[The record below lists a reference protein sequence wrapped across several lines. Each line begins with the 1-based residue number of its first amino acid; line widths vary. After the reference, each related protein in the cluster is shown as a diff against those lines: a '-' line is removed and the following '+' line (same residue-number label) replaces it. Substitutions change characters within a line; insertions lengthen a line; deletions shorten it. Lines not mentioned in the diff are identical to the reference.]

1 MQESGAVEIFLS
13 EKKNGETNRKLEN
26 YKDKGARAQCLPGGL
41 KFETRL

>member
-1 MQESGAVEIFLS
+1 MQESGVVEIFLS
-13 EKKNGETNRKLEN
+13 EKNGETNRKLEN